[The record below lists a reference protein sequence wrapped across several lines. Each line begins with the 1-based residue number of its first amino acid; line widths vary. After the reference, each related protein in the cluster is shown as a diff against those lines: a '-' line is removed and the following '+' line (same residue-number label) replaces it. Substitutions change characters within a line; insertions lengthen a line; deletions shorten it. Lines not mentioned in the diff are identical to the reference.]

1 MNWDWAA
8 SLDNIWRS
16 PNLPLYLTLAAAC
29 FVGIIVL
36 ITLLRSERSVANGV
50 LALITLLAV
59 GVAGAVTFR
68 GFGTANVVQSTEAR
82 AVQTATAPLPQL
94 SCIDELAG
102 DAVLAACEK
111 ALFGSAESV
120 AAAVTYAA
128 SQITLLTSLGD
139 VATANKG
146 AGSDLLA
153 LRRAVERDRYGL
165 MAYVLTA
172 RDRCTPSACRAFRS
186 LTEPRQ
192 IVANMEDRVYESLI
206 MRYAASWNAPQA
218 AAGMIAALPP
228 SMPTGKPTNAEFPTS
243 ASTPPVNIMTPEPP
257 LGAAPKP
264 SSAAAAPA
272 SPAAPRPAAA
282 TPPASPQPQA
292 QAAAKKPPPAPAP
305 KRPSNCAPVQLAPD
319 KTSDLFKAR
328 AGRYI
333 GGIMPL
339 HLIKLAVGCESV
351 KELKGW
357 VAERMATAK
366 KKGLPLRHIHVT
378 RMTPKR
384 DGELL
389 AGGSLYWVIKG
400 EIAARE
406 KIIAI
411 EPFRDKDGIGRC
423 RLVMQPKVF
432 AVSPRPMRPF
442 QGWRYLAEDAAPP
455 DLTKS
460 SAASVAAMPEPMRR
474 ELRDLGLL

>member
-8 SLDNIWRS
+8 SLDQIWRS
-16 PNLPLYLTLAAAC
+16 PNLPLYLTLVTAG

-50 LALITLLAV
+50 LALITLLAI

-82 AVQTATAPLPQL
+82 PVQTATAPLPQL

-120 AAAVTYAA
+120 AAAVAYAA

-186 LTEPRQ
+186 LTETRQ
-192 IVANMEDRVYESLI
+192 IAANMEDRVYESLI
-206 MRYAASWNAPQA
+206 MRYASSWNTPAQA
-218 AAGMIAALPP
+218 ATGLVAALPP
-228 SMPTGKPTNAEFPTS
+228 SLPTGKPTNAEFPTS

-264 SSAAAAPA
+264 SSSAAAAPA

-282 TPPASPQPQA
+282 TPPAPPQA
-292 QAAAKKPPPAPAP
+292 QAAAKKPPPAP
-305 KRPSNCAPVQLAPD
+305 KRPSAAPVQLAP
-319 KTSDLFKAR
+319 SA
-328 AGRYI
+328 
-333 GGIMPL
+333 
-339 HLIKLAVGCESV
+339 S
-351 KELKGW
+351 
-357 VAERMATAK
+357 
-366 KKGLPLRHIHVT
+366 
-378 RMTPKR
+378 
-384 DGELL
+384 
-389 AGGSLYWVIKG
+389 
-400 EIAARE
+400 
-406 KIIAI
+406 
-411 EPFRDKDGIGRC
+411 
-423 RLVMQPKVF
+423 
-432 AVSPRPMRPF
+432 
-442 QGWRYLAEDAAPP
+442 AP
-455 DLTKS
+455 
-460 SAASVAAMPEPMRR
+460 AASEN
-474 ELRDLGLL
+474 E

>member
-1 MNWDWAA
+1 MDWAWAA
-8 SLDNIWRS
+8 SLDYIWHS
-16 PNLPLYLTLAAAC
+16 PNLPLYLTLVTAC

-50 LALITLLAV
+50 LALITLLAI

-68 GFGTANVVQSTEAR
+68 GFGTPNVVQSTETR
-82 AVQTATAPLPQL
+82 PVQTATAPLPQL

-165 MAYVLTA
+165 MAYVLTV
-172 RDRCTPSACRAFRS
+172 RDRCMPSSCRAFRS
-186 LTEPRQ
+186 LTETRQ
-192 IVANMEDRVYESLI
+192 IAANMEDRVYESLV
-206 MRYAASWNAPQA
+206 MRHAATWNTPQA
-218 AAGMIAALPP
+218 ATGMIAALPP
-228 SMPTGKPTNAEFPTS
+228 SVPTGKPTNAEFPTS

-282 TPPASPQPQA
+282 ASPPA
-292 QAAAKKPPPAPAP
+292 QAAAKKPPPAPP
-305 KRPSNCAPVQLAPD
+305 KRPSSAAPVQLAP
-319 KTSDLFKAR
+319 SGSA
-328 AGRYI
+328 
-333 GGIMPL
+333 P
-339 HLIKLAVGCESV
+339 
-351 KELKGW
+351 
-357 VAERMATAK
+357 TA
-366 KKGLPLRHIHVT
+366 
-378 RMTPKR
+378 
-384 DGELL
+384 DNNE
-389 AGGSLYWVIKG
+389 
-400 EIAARE
+400 
-406 KIIAI
+406 
-411 EPFRDKDGIGRC
+411 
-423 RLVMQPKVF
+423 
-432 AVSPRPMRPF
+432 
-442 QGWRYLAEDAAPP
+442 
-455 DLTKS
+455 
-460 SAASVAAMPEPMRR
+460 
-474 ELRDLGLL
+474 

>member
-8 SLDNIWRS
+8 SLDQIWHS
-16 PNLPLYLTLAAAC
+16 PNLPLYLTLATAG
-29 FVGIIVL
+29 FVGIIVM

-68 GFGTANVVQSTEAR
+68 GFGMANVAQSTEAR
-82 AVQTATAPLPQL
+82 PVQTATAPLPQL

-111 ALFGSAESV
+111 ALFGSAEAV
-120 AAAVTYAA
+120 AAAVAYAA

-186 LTEPRQ
+186 LTETRQ
-192 IVANMEDRVYESLI
+192 ITANMEDRVYESLI
-206 MRYAASWNAPQA
+206 MRHASSWNAPQA
-218 AAGMIAALPP
+218 ATGMVAALPP
-228 SMPTGKPTNAEFPTS
+228 SVPTGKPTNAEFPTS

-264 SSAAAAPA
+264 SSSTATAPA

-282 TPPASPQPQA
+282 TSPASPPA
-292 QAAAKKPPPAPAP
+292 QAAAKKPPPAP
-305 KRPSNCAPVQLAPD
+305 KRPSSAAPVQLAP
-319 KTSDLFKAR
+319 SAS
-328 AGRYI
+328 A
-333 GGIMPL
+333 P
-339 HLIKLAVGCESV
+339 
-351 KELKGW
+351 
-357 VAERMATAK
+357 TA
-366 KKGLPLRHIHVT
+366 
-378 RMTPKR
+378 
-384 DGELL
+384 DNNE
-389 AGGSLYWVIKG
+389 
-400 EIAARE
+400 
-406 KIIAI
+406 
-411 EPFRDKDGIGRC
+411 
-423 RLVMQPKVF
+423 
-432 AVSPRPMRPF
+432 
-442 QGWRYLAEDAAPP
+442 
-455 DLTKS
+455 
-460 SAASVAAMPEPMRR
+460 
-474 ELRDLGLL
+474 

>member
-1 MNWDWAA
+1 M
-8 SLDNIWRS
+8 
-16 PNLPLYLTLAAAC
+16 
-29 FVGIIVL
+29 
-36 ITLLRSERSVANGV
+36 
-50 LALITLLAV
+50 
-59 GVAGAVTFR
+59 
-68 GFGTANVVQSTEAR
+68 
-82 AVQTATAPLPQL
+82 PQL

-120 AAAVTYAA
+120 AAAVAYAA

-192 IVANMEDRVYESLI
+192 IAANMEDRVYESLI
-206 MRYAASWNAPQA
+206 MRYASSWNAPQA
-218 AAGMIAALPP
+218 ASGHDR
-228 SMPTGKPTNAEFPTS
+228 
-243 ASTPPVNIMTPEPP
+243 
-257 LGAAPKP
+257 GAAAVAPHGQAHQRRIP
-264 SSAAAAPA
+264 DLGVHPAGQHHDARAAARRRAEAVVAAAAPA

-282 TPPASPQPQA
+282 TPPASPQA
-292 QAAAKKPPPAPAP
+292 QAAAKKPPPRAEAAVHRERRSSSRRRVR
-305 KRPSNCAPVQLAPD
+305 RPQLIT
-319 KTSDLFKAR
+319 TSDLFKAR
-328 AGRYI
+328 TGRYI

-442 QGWRYLAEDAAPP
+442 QGWRYLAEDAAPA

>member
-16 PNLPLYLTLAAAC
+16 PNLPLYLTLAAGC

-68 GFGTANVVQSTEAR
+68 GFGTSNVVQATEAR

-120 AAAVTYAA
+120 AASVTYAA

-206 MRYAASWNAPQA
+206 MRYASSWNAPQA
-218 AAGMIAALPP
+218 AAGMIAALPA
-228 SMPTGKPTNAEFPTS
+228 SVPTGKPTNAEFPTS
-243 ASTPPVNIMTPEPP
+243 ASTPPVNIMTSEPP

-264 SSAAAAPA
+264 SSPAAAAPA
-272 SPAAPRPAAA
+272 LPAPPRSAAP
-282 TPPASPQPQA
+282 TPPGTPSA
-292 QAAAKKPPPAPAP
+292 QAAAKKPPPAP
-305 KRPSNCAPVQLAPD
+305 KRPSAAGPVQLAPD
-319 KTSDLFKAR
+319 NN
-328 AGRYI
+328 
-333 GGIMPL
+333 
-339 HLIKLAVGCESV
+339 E
-351 KELKGW
+351 
-357 VAERMATAK
+357 
-366 KKGLPLRHIHVT
+366 
-378 RMTPKR
+378 
-384 DGELL
+384 
-389 AGGSLYWVIKG
+389 
-400 EIAARE
+400 
-406 KIIAI
+406 
-411 EPFRDKDGIGRC
+411 
-423 RLVMQPKVF
+423 
-432 AVSPRPMRPF
+432 
-442 QGWRYLAEDAAPP
+442 
-455 DLTKS
+455 
-460 SAASVAAMPEPMRR
+460 
-474 ELRDLGLL
+474 

>member
-16 PNLPLYLTLAAAC
+16 PNLPLYLTLATAG

-50 LALITLLAV
+50 LALITLLAI

-82 AVQTATAPLPQL
+82 PVQTATAPLPQL

-120 AAAVTYAA
+120 AAAVAYAA

-165 MAYVLTA
+165 MAYVLMA
-172 RDRCTPSACRAFRS
+172 RDRCTPAACRAFRS
-186 LTEPRQ
+186 LTETRQ
-192 IVANMEDRVYESLI
+192 IAANMEDRVYESLI
-206 MRYAASWNAPQA
+206 MRYAAAWNAPQA
-218 AAGMIAALPP
+218 ATGMIAALPP
-228 SMPTGKPTNAEFPTS
+228 SVPTGKPTNAEFPTA

-264 SSAAAAPA
+264 SSATAAAPA

-282 TPPASPQPQA
+282 TPPASPPV
-292 QAAAKKPPPAPAP
+292 QAAAKKPPPAP
-305 KRPSNCAPVQLAPD
+305 KRPSSAVPVQLAP
-319 KTSDLFKAR
+319 SGSA
-328 AGRYI
+328 
-333 GGIMPL
+333 P
-339 HLIKLAVGCESV
+339 
-351 KELKGW
+351 
-357 VAERMATAK
+357 TA
-366 KKGLPLRHIHVT
+366 
-378 RMTPKR
+378 
-384 DGELL
+384 DNNE
-389 AGGSLYWVIKG
+389 
-400 EIAARE
+400 
-406 KIIAI
+406 
-411 EPFRDKDGIGRC
+411 
-423 RLVMQPKVF
+423 
-432 AVSPRPMRPF
+432 
-442 QGWRYLAEDAAPP
+442 
-455 DLTKS
+455 
-460 SAASVAAMPEPMRR
+460 
-474 ELRDLGLL
+474 